1 MNYISDIISTP
12 VISLYEGDYL
22 GIVYNI
28 MFDYKQKKCN
38 YACIINDE
46 DSIPHLIKFK
56 DIFKIGK
63 SCIYIK
69 NKSSLNLELNCEKEI
84 EYNANPL
91 NLKVFD
97 LECNFLGTSQDV
109 VIDENFYLSKLIL
122 NNGKEISKEDIFN
135 IGKSAIII
143 GNSKISIQKL
153 KPIQKVIKQEKNEQ
167 KVVILNNILDSPN
180 LDNLQNNKIITDFRF
195 LIGRII
201 NKDILALNGELIA
214 KKNSVITK
222 DLINKASHFGKLVE
236 ITRYS
241 K

>member
-12 VISLYEGDYL
+12 VISLYEGDYI
-22 GIVYNI
+22 GIIYNI

-69 NKSSLNLELNCEKEI
+69 NKSVLNLELNCDKEI
-84 EYNANPL
+84 EGNANPL

-97 LECNFLGTSQDV
+97 LECNYLGTSHDII
-109 VIDENFYLSKLIL
+109 IDENYYLSKIIL
-122 NNGKEISKEDIFN
+122 NNGKEINKDDIFN

-153 KPIQKVIKQEKNEQ
+153 KPLQKVIKQEKSEQ
-167 KVVILNNILDSPN
+167 KVVILSDFIEQSN
-180 LDNLQNNKIITDFRF
+180 LEKTQNNKIITDFRF
-195 LIGRII
+195 LIGRIL